1 MQRHETA
8 MKAALEA
15 ALHVTWPTE
24 PILVDVLGETGPKL
38 GHHSQWPNRLRG
50 THPSLR
56 RQSVQ
61 YRHCAAEVAVSRGY
75 THPASGRPHRC
86 PYQINEETARQRLQ
100 PVPNLWHALLLFTPG
115 EIAKRELGQTEK
127 VDYVRYPY
135 CKLQLT
141 PAEQAALERDW
152 EPYLDGNTSFENA
165 LHDLVRDAR

>member
-15 ALHVTWPTE
+15 ALHVTWPPE
-24 PILVDVLGETGPKL
+24 PILVDVLGETGPNSAITRSGPSGFAAHTQASAGSRCNIGNAPLKL
-38 GHHSQWPNRLRG
+38 LFHEA
-50 THPSLR
+50 THVPQVGGR
-56 RQSVQ
+56 I
-61 YRHCAAEVAVSRGY
+61 AAL
-75 THPASGRPHRC
+75 
-86 PYQINEETARQRLQ
+86 INAETVLQKLQ

-115 EIAKRELGQTEK
+115 EIAKRELGQTEN

-141 PAEQAALERDW
+141 PVEQAALERDW
-152 EPYLDGNTSFENA
+152 QPYLDGNTSFENA